1 MNLSPEKLKHISTGG
16 QSGQP
21 STIPRASFAS
31 VSPLNCA
38 GSSIVG
44 QAMTSAMRQVAVY
57 GFAPYSKFRW
67 RTSGRELLLR
77 YRSPEHPIDRRP
89 ADLERLGDVR
99 GPNCPAPSV
108 HAPARP
114 LSKAVVPCRRPPPSP
129 SRCPRAA
136 ARAALLSRLVLDR
149 SFMPS
154 RKRKVNPIKTQK
166 VSRRADSLGSPFR
179 WCTLRNRFMARFRL
193 ASAPSDAAASPAS
206 VRACGRDGPRHPPP
220 RPGKTKS
227 ALSLCRLNALA

>member
-1 MNLSPEKLKHISTGG
+1 MVGTAGVYVLGENRSVFWEGTAAAG
-16 QSGQP
+16 
-21 STIPRASFAS
+21 RA
-31 VSPLNCA
+31 
-38 GSSIVG
+38 
-44 QAMTSAMRQVAVY
+44 RRRR
-57 GFAPYSKFRW
+57 RW
-67 RTSGRELLLR
+67 RVRSSSPRPTVDSVGGLFCPLVRRDGGPPRRVAKLYLP
-77 YRSPEHPIDRRP
+77 RSPEHPIDRRP

-193 ASAPSDAAASPAS
+193 ASAP
-206 VRACGRDGPRHPPP
+206 
-220 RPGKTKS
+220 
-227 ALSLCRLNALA
+227 